1 MSDSDYTFVQARQD
15 NDARLL
21 ERLDDLRSGSD
32 MQVLE
37 PFARAYLGMFYE
49 IDDNLEPADKV
60 ALLANNQVRDA
71 VLDGFV
77 AALQRDDIPQ
87 PYEIGDRLGKEESL
101 PGGYVVLAGMDRL
114 QQTAPESLEQ
124 LPESILQSAICFHYA
139 NHTSYPD
146 QWFDKLLAN
155 TAISAPAINGFWQGL
170 INNHAQM
177 LPGLRKIMDE
187 PEYAALG
194 REVILPV
201 LIHWTNCKLK
211 TFKEL
216 IFAALRFV
224 ERDELLQATRDLVS
238 DPESIEDET
247 RRLYWL
253 AIAFL
258 LSPDEFAQHLA
269 NYIGREKQ
277 KVLPLLDFMM
287 RVSAKDS
294 GTGVEF
300 TPMMDAQLLRIIAPI
315 FPPQEH
321 SYGHMG
327 GIDVN
332 SRNVMRL
339 FHKLA
344 TDTHP
349 EAPEALKWLRGV
361 RVMKIYKPVIKH
373 AEQLQKKIREDD
385 DFTVPDFT
393 TYLDELEKNDDLV
406 QRRNRFDIK

>member
-1 MSDSDYTFVQARQD
+1 MSDSDYTFAQARKD
-15 NDARLL
+15 NDERLL
-21 ERLDDLRSGSD
+21 AQLDELRNGNN
-32 MQVLE
+32 MQILE

-49 IDDNLEPADKV
+49 IDDAIEPTDKV
-60 ALLANNQVRDA
+60 ALLANSKVSEA

-77 AALQRDDIPQ
+77 AALQRDDIPA
-87 PYEIGDRLGKEESL
+87 PYEIGDRLGKEESI
-101 PGGYVVLAGMDRL
+101 PGGYVVLAGLDRL
-114 QQTAPESLEQ
+114 MQTDPEKIEK
-124 LPESILQSAICFHYA
+124 LPGSTLQSAVCFHYA
-139 NHTSYPD
+139 NHTSHSD
-146 QWFDKLLAN
+146 KWFDSLLAN
-155 TAISAPAINGFWQGL
+155 TSVSAPALNGFWQGL
-170 INNHAQM
+170 INNNAQM
-177 LPGLRKIMDE
+177 LPGLRNIMADAE
-187 PEYAALG
+187 CAELS

-216 IFAALRFV
+216 VFAALRYAD
-224 ERDELLQATRDLVS
+224 RDELLQATRDLVN
-238 DPESIEDET
+238 DPEGIRDET
-247 RRLYWL
+247 KRLYWL

-287 RVSAKDS
+287 RVSAADAD
-294 GTGVEF
+294 TGIEL

-339 FHKLA
+339 FYKLA
-344 TDTHP
+344 TDKHNDSS
-349 EAPEALKWLRGV
+349 EALKWLRGV

-385 DFTVPDFT
+385 NFTVPDFAS
-393 TYLDELEKNDDLV
+393 YLKELEENDDLI